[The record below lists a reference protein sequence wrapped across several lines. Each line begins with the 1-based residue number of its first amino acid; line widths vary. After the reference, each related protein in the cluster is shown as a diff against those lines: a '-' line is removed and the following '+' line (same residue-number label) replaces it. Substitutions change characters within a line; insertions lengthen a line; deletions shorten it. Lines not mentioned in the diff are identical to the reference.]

1 MSGFILII
9 ENEAYV
15 REALTDI
22 LEIVGLKAINTQNG
36 REAITAFQS
45 LQSSIDL
52 VIMDMRLPDMDGTQI
67 LQELEAIQP
76 NVKVI
81 VASGEDKQ
89 KLLRQFSAHPNVSV
103 LQKPYDM
110 DTMLNN
116 VWRMIND

>member
-89 KLLRQFSAHPNVSV
+89 KLLRHFAAHPNVSV

>member
-1 MSGFILII
+1 MSGSILII

-22 LEIVGLKAINTQNG
+22 LDIAGLKTIGAQNG
-36 REAITAFQS
+36 REAIAAFQS
-45 LQSSIDL
+45 LQHSIAL

-76 NVKVI
+76 SVKVI

-89 KLLRQFSAHPNVSV
+89 KLLRQFSSHPNVSI
-103 LQKPYDM
+103 LPKPYDM
-110 DTMLNN
+110 DMMLSS
-116 VWRMIND
+116 VWQVLNK